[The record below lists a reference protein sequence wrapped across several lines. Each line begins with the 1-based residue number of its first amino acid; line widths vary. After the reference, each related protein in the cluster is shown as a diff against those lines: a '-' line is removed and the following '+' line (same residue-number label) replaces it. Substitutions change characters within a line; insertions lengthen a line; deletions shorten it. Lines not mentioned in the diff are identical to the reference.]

1 MHAFAGYC
9 AMTVIQSHIR
19 SLECYVER
27 CGGCVVRELLPE
39 AIHGGTSR
47 DCITLHAGLD
57 PYQQLLA
64 LVHEL
69 THWLAHRDASRDLS
83 ACATIYEYEAE
94 AVETLVMGRLG
105 LPCPAEDAAGEEF
118 DRPTDGLL
126 TSSVTRVRS
135 TVRRIC
141 QALEL
146 EQDGSS

>member
-1 MHAFAGYC
+1 
-9 AMTVIQSHIR
+9 MTAIQSHIR

-27 CGGCVVRELLPE
+27 CGGCVVRELLPG
-39 AIHGGTSR
+39 AIHGELSR
-47 DCITLHAGLD
+47 DCITLHAGLS

-69 THWLAHRDASRDLS
+69 THWLAHRDAPRDLGS
-83 ACATIYEYEAE
+83 CATVYEYEAE
-94 AVETLVMGRLG
+94 AVESLVMGRLG
-105 LPCPAEDAAGEEF
+105 LPCPIEDAGVDDL

-135 TVRRIC
+135 AATRIC

-146 EQDGSS
+146 QQDRPS

>member
-1 MHAFAGYC
+1 
-9 AMTVIQSHIR
+9 MTAILSHIR

-27 CGGCVVRELLPE
+27 CGGHVVRESLPE
-39 AIHGGTSR
+39 AIHGGLSR
-47 DCITLHAGLD
+47 DCITLRADLD

-69 THWLAHRDASRDLS
+69 THLLAHRDAPRDVS

-94 AVETLVMGRLG
+94 AVESLVMGRLG
-105 LPCPAEDAAGEEF
+105 LPCNAAAGAF

-126 TSSVTRVRS
+126 TSSVARVHS
-135 TVRRIC
+135 TAGRIC
-141 QALEL
+141 RALEL

>member
-1 MHAFAGYC
+1 
-9 AMTVIQSHIR
+9 MTAIQSHIR

-39 AIHGGTSR
+39 AIHGELSR
-47 DCITLHAGLD
+47 NCITLHTGLD

-69 THWLAHRDASRDLS
+69 THWLAHRDAPQDLS

-94 AVETLVMGRLG
+94 AVESLVMGRLG
-105 LPCPAEDAAGEEF
+105 LPCPTD
-118 DRPTDGLL
+118 PTDELL

-135 TVRRIC
+135 TALRIC

-146 EQDGSS
+146 TQDRPS

>member
-1 MHAFAGYC
+1 
-9 AMTVIQSHIR
+9 MTAIQSHIR
-19 SLECYVER
+19 SLECYLER
-27 CGGCVVRELLPE
+27 CGGCVVRQLLPE
-39 AIHGGTSR
+39 AIHGELSR
-47 DCITLHAGLD
+47 DRITLHAGLE

-69 THWLAHRDASRDLS
+69 THWLAHRDAPRDLS

-94 AVETLVMGRLG
+94 AVESLVMGRLG
-105 LPCPAEDAAGEEF
+105 LPWPTENAAIEGF

-135 TVRRIC
+135 TALRIC

-146 EQDGSS
+146 KQERPS

>member
-1 MHAFAGYC
+1 
-9 AMTVIQSHIR
+9 MTVIQSHIR
-19 SLECYVER
+19 SLECYVEQ

-39 AIHGGTSR
+39 AIHGGMSR
-47 DCITLHAGLD
+47 DRITLRTGLD
-57 PYQQLLA
+57 PYEQLLA

-69 THWLAHRDASRDLS
+69 THWLAHRDAPRDLS
-83 ACATIYEYEAE
+83 ACVTIYEYEAE
-94 AVETLVMGRLG
+94 AVENLVMGRLG
-105 LPCPAEDAAGEEF
+105 LPCPAEDAAAEEF

>member
-1 MHAFAGYC
+1 
-9 AMTVIQSHIR
+9 MTGIQSHIR

-27 CGGCVVRELLPE
+27 CGGCVVRESLPE
-39 AIHGGTSR
+39 AIHGGQSR

-69 THWLAHRDASRDLS
+69 THWLVHRDAPQDLS
-83 ACATIYEYEAE
+83 ACTTIYEYEAE
-94 AVETLVMGRLG
+94 AVESLVMRRLG
-105 LPCPAEDAAGEEF
+105 LPWPSTDAAAEEF

-126 TSSVTRVRS
+126 TSSVARVRS

-146 EQDGSS
+146 EPDRPG

>member
-1 MHAFAGYC
+1 
-9 AMTVIQSHIR
+9 MTGIQSHIR

-27 CGGCVVRELLPE
+27 CGGCVVRESLPE
-39 AIHGGTSR
+39 AIHGELSR

-69 THWLAHRDASRDLS
+69 THWLAHRDAPRDLS

-94 AVETLVMGRLG
+94 AVESLVMGRLG
-105 LPCPAEDAAGEEF
+105 LPCPT

-135 TVRRIC
+135 TALRIC

-146 EQDGSS
+146 AQDRPS

>member
-1 MHAFAGYC
+1 
-9 AMTVIQSHIR
+9 MTAIQTHIR

-27 CGGCVVRELLPE
+27 CGGCVVRQVLPE
-39 AIHGGTSR
+39 AVHGELSR

-57 PYQQLLA
+57 PYQQLLT

-69 THWLAHRDASRDLS
+69 THWLAHRDAPRDLS

-94 AVETLVMGRLG
+94 AVESLVMGRLG
-105 LPCPAEDAAGEEF
+105 LPCPAEIPRPAEDPAAEDF

-135 TVRRIC
+135 TALRIC

-146 EQDGSS
+146 RQDRAS

>member
-1 MHAFAGYC
+1 
-9 AMTVIQSHIR
+9 MTAIQVHIR

-27 CGGCVVRELLPE
+27 RGGCVVRESLPD
-39 AIHGGTSR
+39 AIHGGTCR
-47 DCITLHAGLD
+47 DRITLHAGLD

-69 THWLAHRDASRDLS
+69 AHWLAHRDAPRHLS
-83 ACATIYEYEAE
+83 ACATIYEYEAQ

-105 LPCPAEDAAGEEF
+105 LPGPVEEGGADEF

-126 TSSVTRVRS
+126 ISSVTRVRS

>member
-1 MHAFAGYC
+1 
-9 AMTVIQSHIR
+9 MTAIQSHIR

-27 CGGCVVRELLPE
+27 RGGCVVRELLPD
-39 AIHGGTSR
+39 AIHGELSR
-47 DCITLHAGLD
+47 DRITLHAGLD

-69 THWLAHRDASRDLS
+69 THWLAHRDAQSGLS

-94 AVETLVMGRLG
+94 AVESLVLGRLG
-105 LPCPAEDAAGEEF
+105 LPCPTENAAAKDF

-135 TVRRIC
+135 TALQIC

-146 EQDGSS
+146 KQDRPI

>member
-1 MHAFAGYC
+1 
-9 AMTVIQSHIR
+9 MTAIPSHIR
-19 SLECYVER
+19 SLECYVEQ

-39 AIHGGTSR
+39 AIHGGMSR
-47 DCITLHAGLD
+47 NCITLHAGLD

-69 THWLAHRDASRDLS
+69 THWLAHRDVPRDS
-83 ACATIYEYEAE
+83 SGCATIYEYEAE
-94 AVETLVMGRLG
+94 AVESLVMGSLG
-105 LPCPAEDAAGEEF
+105 LPCPALDAAAEDS

-135 TVRRIC
+135 TAFRIC

-146 EQDGSS
+146 GQERPG

>member
-1 MHAFAGYC
+1 
-9 AMTVIQSHIR
+9 MTAIQSHIR

-27 CGGCVVRELLPE
+27 RGGCVVRELLPDG
-39 AIHGGTSR
+39 IHGGLSQDR
-47 DCITLHAGLD
+47 ITLHAALD

-69 THWLAHRDASRDLS
+69 THWLAHRDRPGDVS

-94 AVETLVMGRLG
+94 AVESLVMGELG
-105 LPCPAEDAAGEEF
+105 LPCPTEDAVAEDS

-135 TVRRIC
+135 TALRIC

-146 EQDGSS
+146 KQDRPS